1 MSTITRNTATPR
13 AADIWGLALAAARQ
27 QKVRTALTIIGV
39 VVGTFTLVVSLSV
52 GQGVERAI
60 VALFHEDDRL
70 RKVVVHTKYQPSAED
85 VPESEREP
93 RGPMSEA
100 KRERIRRA
108 LVRNWRGVSHRDR
121 RIRLDAAALRRIEAL
136 DHVVRVEPVV
146 QGFGTATL
154 GREEPRCER
163 MLGSDGQSISGRSP
177 AGGAA
182 LQAWRRPRGDRARV
196 SPLSMGPDRR
206 P

>member
-1 MSTITRNTATPR
+1 M
-13 AADIWGLALAAARQ
+13 
-27 QKVRTALTIIGV
+27 

-70 RKVVVHTKYQPSAED
+70 RKVVVHPKYQPSAED

-108 LVRNWRGVSHRDR
+108 LVRNWRGVFHRDR

-146 QGFGTATL
+146 QLFGTAALGGKNHEASACSVPTGSRFLADRLLAGRLFKPGDGRVAIVHEYLLYRWGLVGDLDADAAL
-154 GREEPRCER
+154 GRTFR
-163 MLGSDGQSISGRSP
+163 MEYRSS
-177 AGGAA
+177 
-182 LQAWRRPRGDRARV
+182 PRG
-196 SPLSMGPDRR
+196 SLHLSLASRQHRGRR
-206 P
+206 S